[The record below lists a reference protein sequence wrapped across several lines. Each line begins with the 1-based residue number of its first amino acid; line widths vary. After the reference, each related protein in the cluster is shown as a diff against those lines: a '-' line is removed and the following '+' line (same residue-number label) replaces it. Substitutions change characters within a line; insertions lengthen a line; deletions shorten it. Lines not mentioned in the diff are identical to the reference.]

1 MAPSLYRRAV
11 AERAENIGIWFK
23 ILEMLAQLAVISNV
37 SGQAMGTGTRTGL
50 RKGTETE
57 MKMGT
62 VTEAERGTVT
72 EAEMGTEIE
81 TKMGK

>member
-1 MAPSLYRRAV
+1 M

-50 RKGTETE
+50 RKGTET
-57 MKMGT
+57 KMGT

-72 EAEMGTEIE
+72 EAERGTEME